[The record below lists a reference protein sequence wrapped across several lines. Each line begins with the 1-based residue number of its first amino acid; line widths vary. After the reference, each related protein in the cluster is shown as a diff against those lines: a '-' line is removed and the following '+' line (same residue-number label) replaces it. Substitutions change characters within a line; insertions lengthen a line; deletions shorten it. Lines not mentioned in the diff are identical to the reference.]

1 MYNVVGW
8 NWMDEEDSKSSDQ
21 AHIKFSYQ
29 EQQYQ
34 ELKYSADFDF
44 ETFVSNI
51 GGFVGIFLGYSM
63 MQFPQVLGK
72 CSIGFIHF
80 SFTFI

>member
-1 MYNVVGW
+1 METEWNEMGW
-8 NWMDEEDSKSSDQ
+8 NWMDEEDSKSLEK

-63 MQFPQVLGK
+63 MQFPQLLGN
-72 CSIGFIHF
+72 SLI
-80 SFTFI
+80 